1 MKKRAKKTSAI
12 DQAWDAARAA
22 LKSAEEANAA
32 NVRAEAAAQRA
43 ETAAHYCPAIP
54 LRNGWRPFETAPRDG
69 SWVLVSAGDRVGVPV
84 AMAQFRLFFGPE
96 QGHYGYAIY
105 GTDPSQEYMD
115 VKYWQPIPE
124 AIE

>member
-1 MKKRAKKTSAI
+1 MKKTVKKTSAI

-32 NVRAEAAAQRA
+32 NVRAEAAARRA

-54 LRNGWRPFETAPRDG
+54 LLNGWRPFDTAPRDG

-84 AMAQFRLFFGPE
+84 AMAQFRLFFGPQ

-105 GTDPSQEYMD
+105 GTDPPQEYMGA
-115 VKYWQPIPE
+115 KYWQPLPE
-124 AIE
+124 AIP